1 MAEKGARA
9 VRSSRLAVL
18 DRHQNAVAPAV
29 AGAICIAFG
38 AIFIRLSKVDPAAAA
53 FYRCL
58 YALPVLA
65 PLAWRERRSRG
76 GRPRR
81 AHLFA
86 LAAGLLFGVDLV
98 LWCESIVYVGA
109 GLATVLS
116 NVQVVIF
123 PLAAW
128 ALVSERPSARLA
140 AAAPIALAGVVFIS
154 GEVGGGA
161 YGRNPGLGALYG
173 LASGLAY
180 TASLLCMKLAGEAE
194 ARHTRARLFE
204 MTLSSAVAAGAIGIA
219 LRQLGQVPGP
229 SAQVWLVLLALGSQV
244 AGWLLITW
252 ALPRIAAGVT
262 AVVLTLQ
269 PAGSVILAMII
280 LSEKPS
286 ALQLLGVAAI
296 AIAVPLV
303 VIRADK
309 KTFAVAESPAQL

>member
-1 MAEKGARA
+1 MRLARP
-9 VRSSRLAVL
+9 AVL

-29 AGAICIAFG
+29 AGAVCIAFG
-38 AIFIRLSKVDPAAAA
+38 AIFIRLSHVNPASAA

-65 PLAWRERRSRG
+65 PLAWRERRRRG
-76 GRPRR
+76 ARPLR

-86 LAAGLLFGVDLV
+86 LAAGLLFGIDLV
-98 LWCESIVYVGA
+98 FWCESIAYVGA

-128 ALVSERPSARLA
+128 LLVSERPSARLA
-140 AAAPIALAGVVFIS
+140 VAVPVALTGVIFIS

-173 LASGLAY
+173 IASGLAY
-180 TASLLCMKLAGEAE
+180 SASLLCMKLAGEAE

-204 MTLSSAVAAGAIGIA
+204 MTLSSTVATGAIG
-219 LRQLGQVPGP
+219 LFLGQLGEVPGVK
-229 SAQVWLVLLALGSQV
+229 AQVWLILLALGSQV

-252 ALPRIAAGVT
+252 ALPRIAAAIT
-262 AVVLTLQ
+262 ALVLTLQ
-269 PAGSVILAMII
+269 PAGSIILAMII
-280 LSEKPS
+280 LGEKPS
-286 ALQLLGVAAI
+286 ALQLLGVC
-296 AIAVPLV
+296 AIAVAIPLGT
-303 VIRADK
+303 IGSRARSS
-309 KTFAVAESPAQL
+309 AVAESPT

>member
-1 MAEKGARA
+1 M
-9 VRSSRLAVL
+9 RLTTPALL
-18 DRHQNAVAPAV
+18 DRHRNALAPAI

-38 AIFIRLSKVDPAAAA
+38 AIFIRLSHVAPATAA
-53 FYRCL
+53 FYRCF

-65 PLAWRERRSRG
+65 PLAWRERRGRG
-76 GRPRR
+76 GRPLR

-86 LAAGLLFGVDLV
+86 LGAGLFFGVDLV

-116 NVQVVIF
+116 NIQVVIF
-123 PLAAW
+123 PLGAW
-128 ALVSERPSARLA
+128 ALISERPSARLA
-140 AAAPIALAGVVFIS
+140 AAVPIALAGVVFIS

-161 YGRNPGLGALYG
+161 YGRNPGLGAVYG

-204 MTLSSAVAAGAIGIA
+204 MTLSSTVAAGAIGVA
-219 LRQLGQVPGP
+219 LGQLREVPGP
-229 SAQVWLVLLALGSQV
+229 SAQAWLILLALGSQV

-252 ALPRIAAGVT
+252 ALPRVAAGAT
-262 AVVLTLQ
+262 ALVLTLQ

-280 LSEKPS
+280 LGEKPS
-286 ALQLLGVAAI
+286 ALQLLGVLAVVV
-296 AIAVPLV
+296 AVPLGT
-303 VIRADK
+303 IRSGK
-309 KTFAVAESPAQL
+309 RLPAVTEGPAQL

>member
-1 MAEKGARA
+1 M
-9 VRSSRLAVL
+9 RLSTPAVL
-18 DRHQNAVAPAV
+18 DRHRNAVIPAIG
-29 AGAICIAFG
+29 GALFIAFG
-38 AIFIRLSKVDPAAAA
+38 AIFIRLSHVAPAAAA

-65 PLAWRERRSRG
+65 MLAWQERRSRG
-76 GRPRR
+76 ERPLG

-86 LAAGLLFGVDLV
+86 LAAGLLFGIDLV

-128 ALVSERPSARLA
+128 LLISERPSLRLGVA
-140 AAAPIALAGVVFIS
+140 VPIALSGVFLIS

-161 YGRNPGLGALYG
+161 YGRNPGLGAVYG
-173 LASGLAY
+173 IASGLAY
-180 TASLLCMKLAGEAE
+180 TASLLCMKLAGESE

-204 MTLSSAVAAGAIGIA
+204 LTISSTLATGAIGLA
-219 LRQLGQVPGP
+219 LGQLRTVPSL
-229 SAQVWLVLLALGSQV
+229 SAQFWLVLLALGSQV

-252 ALPRIAAGVT
+252 ALPRIAAGET

-269 PAGSVILAMII
+269 PAGSVLLAMLI
-280 LSEKPS
+280 LGEKPS
-286 ALQLLGVAAI
+286 PLQLIGVCAI
-296 AIAVPLV
+296 AIAIPLL
-303 VIRADK
+303 
-309 KTFAVAESPAQL
+309 AVRSASRLPALTEGAGAGRTR

>member
-1 MAEKGARA
+1 MRF
-9 VRSSRLAVL
+9 SRPAVL

-29 AGAICIAFG
+29 AGAVCIAFG
-38 AIFIRLSKVDPAAAA
+38 AIFIRLSHVNPASAA

-65 PLAWRERRSRG
+65 PLAWFERRARG
-76 GRPRR
+76 GRPLR

-86 LAAGLLFGVDLV
+86 LAAGLLFGIDLV

-128 ALVSERPSARLA
+128 MLISERPSARLVA
-140 AAAPIALAGVVFIS
+140 AVPIALAGVVFIS

-161 YGRNPGLGALYG
+161 YGRNPGLGAAYG
-173 LASGLAY
+173 IASGVAY
-180 TASLLCMKLAGEAE
+180 AGSLLCMKLAGRAE

-204 MTLSSAVAAGAIGIA
+204 MTFSAAVTTGAIG
-219 LRQLGQVPGP
+219 LVLGQLGELPGP
-229 SAQVWLVLLALGSQV
+229 SAQIWLVLLALGSQV

-252 ALPRIAAGVT
+252 ALPRIAAAVT
-262 AVVLTLQ
+262 ALVLTLQ
-269 PAGSVILAMII
+269 PAGSVVLAMII
-280 LSEKPS
+280 LGEKPS
-286 ALQLLGVAAI
+286 ALQLLGVCAI
-296 AIAVPLV
+296 AFAIPLGT
-303 VIRADK
+303 IRSDNK
-309 KTFAVAESPAQL
+309 LRAVAESPSQL

>member
-1 MAEKGARA
+1 LARP
-9 VRSSRLAVL
+9 AVL

-29 AGAICIAFG
+29 AGAVCIAFG
-38 AIFIRLSKVDPAAAA
+38 AIFIRLSHVNPASAA

-65 PLAWRERRSRG
+65 PLAWRERRRRG
-76 GRPRR
+76 ARPLR

-86 LAAGLLFGVDLV
+86 LAAGLLFGIDLV

-128 ALVSERPSARLA
+128 MLISERPSARLTA
-140 AAAPIALAGVVFIS
+140 AVPIALAGVFFIS

-173 LASGLAY
+173 IASGLAY
-180 TASLLCMKLAGEAE
+180 SASLLCMKLAGEAE

-204 MTLSSAVAAGAIGIA
+204 MTLSSTVATGAIG
-219 LRQLGQVPGP
+219 LFLGQLGEVPGVK
-229 SAQVWLVLLALGSQV
+229 AQVWLILLALGSQV

-252 ALPRIAAGVT
+252 ALPRIAAATT
-262 AVVLTLQ
+262 ALVLTLQ

-280 LSEKPS
+280 LGEKPS
-286 ALQLLGVAAI
+286 ALQLLGVC
-296 AIAVPLV
+296 AIAVAIPLGT
-303 VIRADK
+303 IGSGARRS
-309 KTFAVAESPAQL
+309 AVGESPAQL